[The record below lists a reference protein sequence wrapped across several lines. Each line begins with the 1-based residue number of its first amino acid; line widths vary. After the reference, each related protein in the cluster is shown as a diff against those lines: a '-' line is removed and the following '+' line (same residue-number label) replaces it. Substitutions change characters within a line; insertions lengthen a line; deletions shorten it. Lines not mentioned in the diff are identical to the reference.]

1 MSQDFTLVGEDR
13 TEQGKGA
20 SRRLRR
26 EGKVP
31 GILYGG
37 RRPPRTLLLD
47 RDSLTHSLSNEAVYS
62 SILTL
67 TVGDKS
73 QPCIIK
79 DVQRHPARNVIMHID
94 LQRILADEKIRVSV
108 PVNLV
113 GEDAAPG
120 VKLGGQVSHITTE
133 LEVTCLP
140 KDLPEYI
147 EADVSGLEMDGIL
160 HISELKI
167 PDGVEILAGEG
178 AMDQPVAT
186 VHIIRVQAEEE
197 EEGAE
202 GEGEVPAGEVPT
214 TGDEEPEDDKE

>member
-13 TEQGKGA
+13 NDQGKGA

-37 RRPPRTLLLD
+37 RRPPRALVLD
-47 RDSLTHSLSNEAVYS
+47 RDALTHSLSSDAAYS

-67 TVGDKS
+67 TIGDKS

-94 LQRILADEKIRVSV
+94 LQRILEDEKIRVSV
-108 PVNLV
+108 PINLV

-120 VKLGGQVSHITTE
+120 VKQGGKVSHVTTE
-133 LEVTCLP
+133 LEITCLP
-140 KDLPEYI
+140 RDLPEYI

-160 HISELKI
+160 HISELQI
-167 PDGVEILAGEG
+167 PEGVEIVAGEG

-186 VHIIRVQAEEE
+186 VHVIRVHTEEE
-197 EEGAE
+197 EAAE
-202 GEGEVPAGEVPT
+202 AEGEVPAGEVPAV
-214 TGDEEPEDDKE
+214 GDEPEDDKE

>member
-13 TEQGKGA
+13 NDQGKGA

-37 RRPPRTLLLD
+37 RRPPRALVLD
-47 RDSLTHSLSNEAVYS
+47 RDALTHSLSNEAAYS

-67 TVGDKS
+67 TIGDKA

-79 DVQRHPARNVIMHID
+79 DVQRHPARNVITHID
-94 LQRILADEKIRVSV
+94 LQRILEDEKIRVSV
-108 PVNLV
+108 PINLV
-113 GEDAAPG
+113 GEDVAPG
-120 VKLGGQVSHITTE
+120 VKQGGKVSHVTTE
-133 LEVTCLP
+133 LEITCLP
-140 KDLPEYI
+140 KDLPESF

-160 HISELKI
+160 HVSELKI
-167 PDGVEILAGEG
+167 PEGVELVAGEG

-186 VHIIRVQAEEE
+186 VHMIRIHTEEE
-197 EEGAE
+197 EAAE
-202 GEGEVPAGEVPT
+202 GEAEVPPGEVPV
-214 TGDEEPEDDKE
+214 GDEPEAEDKE

>member
-13 TEQGKGA
+13 TDQGKGA

-37 RRPPRTLLLD
+37 RRPPRTLVLD
-47 RDSLTHSLSNEAVYS
+47 RDALTHSLSNEAAYS

-67 TVGDKS
+67 TIGDKS

-79 DVQRHPARNVIMHID
+79 DVQRHPARNVIVHID
-94 LQRILADEKIRVSV
+94 MQRIPADEKIRAPV
-108 PVNLV
+108 PINFV
-113 GEDAAPG
+113 GENVAPG
-120 VKLGGQVSHITTE
+120 VKQGGKVSHVTTE
-133 LEVTCLP
+133 LEITCLP
-140 KDLPEYI
+140 KDLPESI

-160 HISELKI
+160 HVSELKI
-167 PDGVEILAGEG
+167 PEGVELVAGEG

-186 VHIIRVQAEEE
+186 VHLIRIHTEEEEAAE
-197 EEGAE
+197 EEGA
-202 GEGEVPAGEVPT
+202 VPPGEVPT
-214 TGDEEPEDDKE
+214 GDESADDKE